1 MSVKKKKN
9 HLNNAIDKSWVKK
22 KKIVAIS
29 IDNVELKKII
39 NQINNNVGSKK
50 TIILIHQY

>member
-50 TIILIHQY
+50 IILIHQY